1 MVARTQLLPARR
13 ILAAQIGIVA
23 EIAAQP
29 ISPRGAL
36 LPTNHPEVVDLSIRA
51 EDHVAGEA
59 VALDHQHREEVVAEP
74 AAINRAQNLTSI
86 FYGI

>member
-36 LPTNHPEVVDLSIRA
+36 LLTNHQEIVDLSIPEDRA
-51 EDHVAGEA
+51 AEEA
-59 VALDHQHREEVVAEP
+59 VAPDHQHLEEVVAEP
-74 AAINRAQNLTSI
+74 AAINRAQNLTSS